1 MAARVTVGAVEM
13 APDATR
19 PGHGAAGRRPGR
31 GGGAGRREAVTLAA
45 LACATVLS
53 VAACWG
59 AGLAPP
65 AVPTA
70 PTPAASITPA
80 LALARVQLEGALR
93 SGGLSL
99 TQPAAPYR
107 PAEPPALAVAP
118 RIVFQ
123 APLDGAPDQGRI
135 VVYEL
140 GDPQAAYVAAREMA
154 AYLGTGPGRIQFAPD
169 SRFVLRVLGS
179 TVIFSPWSSANAD
192 DPTAGDRLL
201 VLLQTVGAGA
211 PIPSS

>member
-1 MAARVTVGAVEM
+1 MAARMKVGAG
-13 APDATR
+13 PS
-19 PGHGAAGRRPGR
+19 AGRRSGR
-31 GGGAGRREAVTLAA
+31 GRGTGRREALVLAA
-45 LACATVLS
+45 FACAAALS

-70 PTPAASITPA
+70 PTPGASVTPA
-80 LALARVQLEGALR
+80 IELARIQLEGALR
-93 SGGLSL
+93 SGGLAL

-107 PAEPPALAVAP
+107 PAESPALAAAP
-118 RIVFQ
+118 RVVFQ

-169 SRFVLRVLGS
+169 ARFALRLLGS
-179 TVIFSPWSSANAD
+179 TVIFAPWSPANAD
-192 DPTAGDRLL
+192 DPRAGDRLL
-201 VLLQTVGAGA
+201 VLLQTVGADV

>member
-1 MAARVTVGAVEM
+1 MTKGAAEM
-13 APDATR
+13 TPDATR
-19 PGHGAAGRRPGR
+19 PGRGRGTGRRPA
-31 GGGAGRREAVTLAA
+31 GGGAGRREALVLAA
-45 LACATVLS
+45 LACATALS

-59 AGLAPP
+59 AALAPP

-70 PTPAASITPA
+70 PTPGASVTPA
-80 LALARVQLEGALR
+80 IELARIQLEGALR
-93 SGGLSL
+93 AGGLTL
-99 TQPAAPYR
+99 TRAAVPYR
-107 PAEPPALAVAP
+107 PAESPALAVAS
-118 RIVFQ
+118 RVVFQ

-169 SRFVLRVLGS
+169 ARFALRVLGS
-179 TVIFSPWSSANAD
+179 TVVFAPWSPAGGD
-192 DPTAGDRLL
+192 DRAAGDRLL
-201 VLLQTVGAGA
+201 TLLQTVGADV

>member
-1 MAARVTVGAVEM
+1 MTEGAIEM
-13 APDATR
+13 TGDVTR
-19 PGHGAAGRRPGR
+19 PGGGAASGRPDRGRGIGRR
-31 GGGAGRREAVTLAA
+31 GALALAA
-45 LACATVLS
+45 VACGAALS

-65 AVPTA
+65 AVPSA
-70 PTPAASITPA
+70 PTPGASVTPA
-80 LALARVQLEGALR
+80 IELARVQLEGALR
-93 SGGLSL
+93 SGGLAL
-99 TQPAAPYR
+99 TQAAVPYR
-107 PAEPPALAVAP
+107 PAESPALAAAP
-118 RIVFQ
+118 RVVFQ

-169 SRFVLRVLGS
+169 SRFALRVLGS
-179 TVIFSPWSSANAD
+179 TVIFAPWSPAGGD

-201 VLLQTVGAGA
+201 VLLQTVGADV